1 MECLALAPLKFTVWS
16 SDFSLIRTNLFVNAH
31 PKAKVARLLQ
41 YVHSRLSAELNASGD
56 DAMSRL
62 AHVSEYYFHYKHQE
76 LSLDTYL
83 QDVEPMHGQGFIRVR
98 FERKKSNSGSAQNLD
113 YDLDYEFATT
123 NLQLN
128 VNVLSV
134 DKIMSVY
141 EPRVSMGMTMA
152 RLEKLAVQ
160 RLHEYEVQDKK
171 NLCGLKDRHSPSD
184 LVGFIF
190 KGKQTP
196 IQLDAPNSLELYNDM
211 TLSEVLGY
219 DFAPENG
226 SHFTVMF
233 KVRHNLDSVDGE
245 DSLKLEF
252 VSDATLS
259 ANEMRVTPDT
269 TVEEVKEFI
278 CSVYTHSLSLSTNDI
293 KLIYKGQL
301 VHVADFAGNASK
313 IMEYIN
319 EPGSAKIHV
328 QINQDFNEP
337 GPGFWSELFNS
348 PEAFDFIHRRNQTE
362 EVTSQPM
369 MHSTSARSQAASLP
383 ANEMPASIQRTEN
396 RRYRYV
402 TRSGLIVHSSH
413 ESYIRCTVD
422 GKEVYVPAQELDP
435 ITFKLEA
442 GEHSISAS
450 SADCIVENGLIKL
463 SPNLIARLESRLGTS
478 ILKDIFIAQELN
490 PSNGGNMGNF
500 STESGRGQRA
510 FRIVSSLRNGFPIVL
525 LLVRTLY
532 LIGNYS
538 IIPLFFLMR
547 LSELLPRKYIILIAV
562 LYILRA
568 IWSTREIWDMWTSY
582 MNSNVVNETNYRE
595 IKDYISSGSLS
606 SEFYGDC
613 RNHPAV
619 IDILMASN
627 LRELRSDLYDAYSI
641 PNAVE
646 QGNGALTSLF
656 ERVHARELNKQPM
669 DAFLVNC
676 LDLYETNRDTTPSSY
691 LDSFKELL
699 LLAHRDQDRTR
710 ALHDLPWYKKFVRV
724 TSSQLRRFRRRQLA
738 TKIFERIVPD
748 PATDNFF
755 LAVVK
760 NLLLFVCILF
770 PQTKSHVDIVLQQ
783 RSNRRAHQETSLRDL
798 EPAVQPE
805 PEPVPDQPA
814 GASGLQLHPEQAQ
827 D

>member
-1 MECLALAPLKFTVWS
+1 MECLALAPLKFTIWS
-16 SDFSLIRTNLFVNAH
+16 SDLNLIRTNLFVNAH

-41 YVHSRLSAELNASGD
+41 YVHYRLYEELNASGG
-56 DAMSRL
+56 DAMSKL
-62 AHVSEYYFHYKHQE
+62 GHVSEYYFQYKFQE

-83 QDVEPMHGQGFIRVR
+83 QDVEPMHGQGFISVR

-113 YDLDYEFATT
+113 YDLDHEFATT

-160 RLHEYEVQDKK
+160 RLHEYEIQDKK
-171 NLCGLKDRHSPSD
+171 NLCGLKDRHLPSD

-190 KGKQTP
+190 KGKQMP
-196 IQLDAPNSLELYNDM
+196 IQLDVANGLEIYDDM

-219 DFAPENG
+219 DFAPENT

-233 KVRHNLDSVDGE
+233 KIRHNLDSVDGD

-259 ANEMRVTPDT
+259 ANEMRITPDT
-269 TVEEVKEFI
+269 TVEQVKEFI

-301 VHVADFAGNASK
+301 VHVADFAGNPSK
-313 IMEYIN
+313 IMGYIN

-328 QINQDFNEP
+328 QINQEFNEP
-337 GPGFWSELFNS
+337 GPGFWSELFNNS
-348 PEAFDFIHRRNQTE
+348 DAFDFIHRRNQAE
-362 EVTSQPM
+362 EITSQPM
-369 MHSTSARSQAASLP
+369 MNSTSTRSQAASLP
-383 ANEMPASIQRTEN
+383 INEMPATIQRTEN
-396 RRYRYV
+396 RRYHYV
-402 TRSGLIVHSSH
+402 TTSGLNVHSTH
-413 ESYIRCTVD
+413 ESFIKCTVD
-422 GKEVYVPAQELDP
+422 GNEVYIPARELDP
-435 ITFKLEA
+435 ITIKLEV
-442 GEHSISAS
+442 GEHSFSAS
-450 SADCIVENGLIKL
+450 SADCIVENGVIKL
-463 SPNLIARLESRLGTS
+463 SPNLIARLESQLDTR
-478 ILKDIFIAQELN
+478 ILKDIFITQELN
-490 PSNGGNMGNF
+490 PNYGGNVGNT
-500 STESGRGQRA
+500 STGFGVGQRV
-510 FRIVSSLRNGFPIVL
+510 FGIVSYLRNGFPVVL

-582 MNSNVVNETNYRE
+582 VNSNVVNETNYRE

-606 SEFYGDC
+606 TEFYEDC
-613 RNHPAV
+613 KNHPAV

-627 LRELRSDLYDAYSI
+627 LRELRSDLYNAYNI
-641 PNAVE
+641 PDTVE
-646 QGNGALTSLF
+646 QDNTRIVNLF
-656 ERVHARELNKQPM
+656 ERLHANELNKQPM
-669 DAFLVNC
+669 NAFLVNC
-676 LDLYETNRDTTPSSY
+676 LNLYESNRDTTPSSY

-699 LLAHRDQDRTR
+699 LLAHRDRDRTR
-710 ALHDLPWYKKFVRV
+710 APQDLPWYKKFVRI
-724 TSSQLRRFRRRQLA
+724 TSTQLHNFRQRQLA
-738 TKIFERIVPD
+738 TRIFEHIVPD
-748 PATDNFF
+748 PETDNFL
-755 LAVVK
+755 LAIVK
-760 NLLLFVCILF
+760 NLLLFICILF
-770 PQTKSHVDIVLQQ
+770 PQTKTQLDIVLHQ
-783 RSNRRAHQETSLRDL
+783 RSARRAHQETSLPDL
-798 EPAVQPE
+798 PAVQPE
-805 PEPVPDQPA
+805 PQLMPDQPA
-814 GASGLQLHPEQAQ
+814 GASGLQLHHQ
-827 D
+827 DQD

>member
-1 MECLALAPLKFTVWS
+1 MECLALAPLKFTIWS
-16 SDFSLIRTNLFVNAH
+16 SDLNLIRTNLFVNAH

-56 DAMSRL
+56 DAMSKL
-62 AHVSEYYFHYKHQE
+62 GHVSEYCFNYKHQE

-83 QDVEPMHGQGFIRVR
+83 QDVEPMHGQGYIRVR
-98 FERKKSNSGSAQNLD
+98 LERRKSNSGSAQNLD
-113 YDLDYEFATT
+113 YDLDHEFDTT

-141 EPRVSMGMTMA
+141 EPRVSMGITMA

-160 RLHEYEVQDKK
+160 RLHEYEVRDKK
-171 NLCGLKDRHSPSD
+171 NLCGLKDRHLPSD

-196 IQLDAPNSLELYNDM
+196 IQLDVGNSLELYNDM

-219 DFAPENG
+219 DFAPENN

-233 KVRHNLDSVDGE
+233 KIRHNLDSFDGE

-252 VSDATLS
+252 VSDAILS
-259 ANEMRVTPDT
+259 ANEMRITPDT
-269 TVEEVKEFI
+269 TVEQVKEFI
-278 CSVYTHSLSLSTNDI
+278 CSVYTHSLSLSTTDI

-301 VHVADFAGNASK
+301 VHVADFAGNPSK

-337 GPGFWSELFNS
+337 GPGFWNELFNS
-348 PEAFDFIHRRNQTE
+348 PEAFDFIHRRHQTE
-362 EVTSQPM
+362 EAASQPM
-369 MHSTSARSQAASLP
+369 THSTSTRSQAASLP
-383 ANEMPASIQRTEN
+383 TNEMPVSIQRTEN
-396 RRYRYV
+396 RRYHYI
-402 TRSGLIVHSSH
+402 TTSGLNVHSTH
-413 ESYIRCTVD
+413 ESFIKCTVD
-422 GKEVYVPAQELDP
+422 GNEVYVPAQELDP
-435 ITFKLEA
+435 VTIKLEV
-442 GEHSISAS
+442 GGHSISAS

-463 SPNLIARLESRLGTS
+463 SPNLIARLESQLDTR
-478 ILKDIFIAQELN
+478 ILKDTFLAQELN
-490 PSNGGNMGNF
+490 PNYLENMGNA
-500 STESGRGQRA
+500 SNESGASQRV
-510 FRIVSSLRNGFPIVL
+510 FGIVTYLRSGFPVLL

-582 MNSNVVNETNYRE
+582 LNSNVVSETNYRE

-627 LRELRSDLYDAYSI
+627 LRELRSDLYDAYNL
-641 PNAVE
+641 PDTVDLAN
-646 QGNGALTSLF
+646 LF
-656 ERVHARELNKQPM
+656 ERLHTTELNKQPM

-676 LDLYETNRDTTPSSY
+676 LNLYETNRDTTPSSY

-710 ALHDLPWYKKFVRV
+710 ALHDLPWYKKLVRV
-724 TSSQLRRFRRRQLA
+724 TSTQLHSFRQRQLA
-738 TKIFERIVPD
+738 TKIFEHIVPN
-748 PATDNFF
+748 PAMDNFF
-755 LAVVK
+755 LAVIK
-760 NLLLFVCILF
+760 NLLLFICILF
-770 PQTKSHVDIVLQQ
+770 PQTKTHVDTVLQ
-783 RSNRRAHQETSLRDL
+783 RRPNHQAHQESSQHDL
-798 EPAVQPE
+798 QPSVEPEPE
-805 PEPVPDQPA
+805 PEPVPNRPA
-814 GASGLQLHPEQAQ
+814 GASGLQLRPEEAQ